1 MKILAF
7 IPARGGSKGVP
18 GKNIREFAGKPL
30 IVHSIEQALETPM
43 IDEVVLSTD
52 DRKIAVIAQNA
63 GARVIE
69 RPAEISGDTAS
80 TESAIAHAISVF
92 KSEDASPDILV
103 LMQATS
109 PLRPPNAL
117 TAALEKFI
125 LHRFDSLV
133 TLTPTHRFLWGISGE
148 KAVPRYDFMNR
159 PRRQDIK
166 TEDATYVETGSFYIF
181 TRRHFETTGNRLGG
195 EIGYY
200 ILPEEYGYEI
210 DTITDFLMLEAI
222 HKNISA

>member
-1 MKILAF
+1 MKITAF

-30 IVHSIEQALETPM
+30 IVHSIEQALATPM

-52 DRKIAVIAQNA
+52 DGKIARIAQDA

-69 RPAEISGDTAS
+69 RPVEISGDTAS
-80 TESAIAHAISVF
+80 TESAIEHAFSVF
-92 KSEDASPDILV
+92 KSENISPDILV

-109 PLRPPNAL
+109 PLRPPHAL

-148 KAVPRYDFMNR
+148 KALPKYDFMNR

-166 TEDATYVETGSFYIF
+166 AEDATYVETGSFYIF
-181 TRRHFETTGNRLGG
+181 THRQFETTGNRLGG

-222 HKNISA
+222 HRNLFR